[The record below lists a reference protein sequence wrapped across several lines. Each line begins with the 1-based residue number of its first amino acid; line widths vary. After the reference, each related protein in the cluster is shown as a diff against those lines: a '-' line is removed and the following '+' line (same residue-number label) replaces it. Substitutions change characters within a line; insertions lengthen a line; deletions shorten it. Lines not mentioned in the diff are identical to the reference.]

1 MRVIIRGC
9 KVVAIFA
16 TVQRQAPHRV
26 RLLRRGEPE

>member
-16 TVQRQAPHRV
+16 IVQWQAPRRV
-26 RLLRRGEPE
+26 RLLRP